1 MALTT
6 PRTWATNDALNTT
19 NLNTGI
25 RDPINERTALFVLK
39 GSDEIVNN
47 SAALQNDDALVLA
60 VSANATYLL
69 RCHIVQNS
77 GATPGFKVDVTMP
90 AGASWKPGTFDCGS
104 SAANEQT
111 GVMST
116 AAISGIT
123 GAAAD
128 AFVDFEAVVV
138 ISATSGNVQVR
149 WAQNTANASDTTVR
163 AGSWLELARKI

>member
-6 PRTWATNDALNTT
+6 PRTWATNDALNST

-47 SAALQNDDALVLA
+47 STTLQNDNELVLA
-60 VSANATYLL
+60 VVANATYLL
-69 RCHIVQNS
+69 SCQMIQNS
-77 GATPGFKVDVTMP
+77 GATPAFKLDLTMP
-90 AGASWKPGTFDCGS
+90 AGATWKPGWFTCGA
-104 SAANEQT
+104 SAAAEQT

-116 AAISGIT
+116 PAINGVT
-123 GAAAD
+123 GAGAD
-128 AFVDFEAVVV
+128 AFVKFEAVVV
-138 ISATSGNVQVR
+138 ISSTSGNIQVR

-163 AGSWLELARKI
+163 AGSWLELARKL